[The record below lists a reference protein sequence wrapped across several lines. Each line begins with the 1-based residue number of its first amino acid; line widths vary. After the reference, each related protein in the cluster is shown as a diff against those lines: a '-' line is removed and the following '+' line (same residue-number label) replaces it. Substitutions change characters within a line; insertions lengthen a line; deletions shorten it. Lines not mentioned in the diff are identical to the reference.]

1 MSKSNQ
7 IRDLLKANPEM
18 PVAAVAATVGCN
30 SALVYQV
37 KAAIKKEAGAA
48 ETTAVKR
55 GRPAKTKDAT
65 PTEGQIVLR
74 EVIKRDDHTVQALKE
89 EIKGYRTVISYLEHQ
104 LGLKDS
110 QRGATV

>member
-18 PVAAVAATVGCN
+18 PVAAIAATVGCN

-37 KAAIKKEAGAA
+37 KAAMKKEAGTA
-48 ETTAVKR
+48 ETPAVKR
-55 GRPAKTKDAT
+55 GRPAKQ

-74 EVIKRDDHTVQALKE
+74 EVLKRDDHTVRALQE

-110 QRGATV
+110 QRGTSI

>member
-1 MSKSNQ
+1 MSKSQQ
-7 IRDLLKANPEM
+7 IRDLLKANPTM
-18 PVAAVAATVGCN
+18 STKDIQAQVLCN
-30 SALVYQV
+30 PALIYQ
-37 KAAIKKEAGAA
+37 IKMQLAKGASGKP
-48 ETTAVKR
+48 AVKR
-55 GRPAKTKDAT
+55 GRPAKQ